1 MEEISFRTKI
11 FIGEHAL
18 DRLNQI
24 TAERIFIVTDPFI
37 EKSGMTAEV
46 TNRLQ
51 SKDNEYQIFS
61 DIVPDPP
68 IETVAAGVKVIQEF
82 NPSVLIAIGGGSA
95 IDAAKA
101 MKDFAIR
108 LSPQQKDMK
117 FIAIPTTSGTG
128 TEVTSFSVI
137 TDEVNHVKHPLVS
150 DALLPDEAILDTH
163 LVKSVPP
170 TVTADTG
177 MDVLTHAIEAYV
189 STKANDFSDA
199 FAEKAVQLIF
209 DYLPRCYKDGNDL
222 EAREKV
228 HHASCLAGLAFNMV
242 GLGINHSIAH
252 VCGAQFH
259 IPHGRMNALLLTPVI
274 EYNAGL
280 QGLTH
285 QSFSAAAK
293 KYAQLA
299 RVSGLP
305 AANVRVG
312 INSLI
317 QHINQLK
324 RELQMPTSLRA
335 CGLKKEQ
342 VMSALAAISEAA
354 LKDGCTA
361 TNPRIPTSK
370 EIETI
375 VEKLY

>member
-11 FIGEHAL
+11 FIGENAL
-18 DRLNQI
+18 DRLSQI
-24 TAERIFIVTDPFI
+24 TAERVFIVTDPFI
-37 EKSGMTAEV
+37 EKSGMTAVV

-51 SKDNEYQIFS
+51 LEGNEYQIFS
-61 DIVPDPP
+61 EIVPDPP

-82 NPSVLIAIGGGSA
+82 NPGVLIAIGGGSA

-108 LSPQQKDMK
+108 LSPQQKNMK

-137 TDEVNHVKHPLVS
+137 TDKVNHVKHPLVS
-150 DALLPDEAILDTH
+150 DTLLPDEAILDSS
-163 LVKSVPP
+163 LVTSVPP
-170 TVTADTG
+170 AVTADTG

-209 DYLPRCYKDGNDL
+209 DYLPRCYKNGNDVV
-222 EAREKV
+222 AREKV

-274 EYNAGL
+274 EFNAEQ
-280 QGLTH
+280 QGVGSG
-285 QSFSAAAK
+285 SFSPSAK

-299 RVSGLP
+299 RIMGLP
-305 AANVRVG
+305 AANVRLG

-324 RELQMPTSLRA
+324 RELHMPANLRA
-335 CGLKKEQ
+335 CGLTKEQ
-342 VMSALAAISEAA
+342 IKAALAIISEAA

-361 TNPRIPTSK
+361 TNPRIPTNK